1 MHYHERVNIWRP
13 FGHDGPTLGE
23 LAQQA
28 WSSTD
33 RGYDLLAPRFDNTPF
48 RTPDVILQR
57 ALSVLDDT
65 RLTTPAALGLDVCCG
80 TGAALA
86 QLQKRCARVVG
97 IDRSVGMLREARAR
111 VPAATIIQGDALAL
125 PFRSVFDVAVSFGAF
140 GHILADDEP
149 RFVRGVRDALRPGGR
164 FVFVTAHP
172 PPLLSRRHII
182 ARAFNGVMRVR
193 NVVKQPPFVMYYLTF
208 LLPRAR
214 ALLEEAG
221 FAVRV
226 HELDDLDVGTQEPI
240 ANELG
245 PLEGY
250 VVVDAQRRA

>member
-1 MHYHERVNIWRP
+1 MNIWRP

-48 RTPDVILQR
+48 RTPDVILER
-57 ALSVLDDT
+57 AMSVLDGT
-65 RLTTPAALGLDVCCG
+65 SPLTPTTALGLDVCCG

-86 QLQKRCARVVG
+86 HLRKKCARVVG
-97 IDRSVGMLREARAR
+97 VDRSVGMLREARAR
-111 VPAATIIQGDALAL
+111 VPDATVIQGDALAL
-125 PFRSVFDVAVSFGAF
+125 PFRSMFDVAVSFGAF
-140 GHILADDEP
+140 GHILEDDEP
-149 RFVRGVRDALRPGGR
+149 RFVRAVRDVLKPGGR

-172 PPLLSRRHII
+172 PPLLSRRHIV
-182 ARAFNGVMRVR
+182 ARAFNGVMRLR
-193 NVVKQPPFVMYYLTF
+193 NVVKHPPFIMYYLTF

-221 FAVRV
+221 FEVRV
-226 HELDDLDVGTQEPI
+226 HALDGIDVGKQEPI
-240 ANELG
+240 KNELG

>member
-1 MHYHERVNIWRP
+1 MSIWRP

-23 LAQQA
+23 LARQA

-48 RTPDVILQR
+48 RTPDVILER
-57 ALSVLDDT
+57 AMSVLDGT
-65 RLTTPAALGLDVCCG
+65 SLFTPATLGLDVCCG

-86 QLQKRCARVVG
+86 QLHKRCARVVG
-97 IDRSVGMLREARAR
+97 VDRSAGMLRQASAR
-111 VPAATIIQGDALAL
+111 VPDATIIQGDALAL
-125 PFRSVFDVAVSFGAF
+125 PFRAAFDVAVSFGAF
-140 GHILADDEP
+140 GHILEHDEP
-149 RFVRGVRDALRPGGR
+149 RFVRAVRDVLKPGGR

-172 PPLLSRRHII
+172 PPLLSRRHIV

-193 NVVKQPPFVMYYLTF
+193 NAVKQPPFIMYYLTF

-221 FAVRV
+221 FDVRV
-226 HELDDLDVGTQEPI
+226 HELELDDLGVGNQERVR
-240 ANELG
+240 NELG
-245 PLEGY
+245 ALQGY
-250 VVVDAQRRA
+250 VVVDATRAA